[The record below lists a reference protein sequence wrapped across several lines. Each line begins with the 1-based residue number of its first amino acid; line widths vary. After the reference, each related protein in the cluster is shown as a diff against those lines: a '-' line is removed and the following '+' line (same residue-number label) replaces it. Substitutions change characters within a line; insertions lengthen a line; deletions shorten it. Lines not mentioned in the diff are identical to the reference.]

1 MRINKFIASSTSF
14 SRRKADELIMQGKIF
29 LNGKR
34 VQNLGINID
43 PLKDIIKIS
52 EKNINPK
59 NKNIYLALN
68 KPAGYVSTRSDELN
82 RQTVMDLIPKNM
94 NLKPVGRLDL
104 ETEGL
109 LLFSNDGEFINR
121 FTHPKFEC
129 EKEYFVKIKGELT
142 MAEKQKLESGIILD
156 SKQTSKAKI
165 VIIKSSEKETFL
177 RIVIHEGRK
186 RQIRKMFDYI
196 SHPVKYLQRIR
207 IGKIQLGQLEKGK
220 FRTLTQKE
228 IC

>member
-14 SRRKADELIMQGKIF
+14 SRRKADELIMQGKVF

-43 PLKDIIKIS
+43 PIKDIIKIS

-142 MAEKQKLESGIILD
+142 IAEKQKLESGIVLD
-156 SKQTSKAKI
+156 AKQTSKAKI

-177 RIVIHEGRK
+177 RIIIHEGRK

>member
-34 VQNLGINID
+34 VQNLGIDID
-43 PLKDIIKIS
+43 PIKDIIKIS

-94 NLKPVGRLDL
+94 NLKPAGRLDL

-142 MAEKQKLESGIILD
+142 MAEKQKLESGIILN

-165 VIIKSSEKETFL
+165 IIIKSSEKETFL
-177 RIVIHEGRK
+177 RIIIHEGRK

>member
-1 MRINKFIASSTSF
+1 MRINKFIAGSTSF
-14 SRRKADELIMQGKIF
+14 SRRKADELIMQGKVF
-29 LNGKR
+29 LNEKR

-142 MAEKQKLESGIILD
+142 MAEKQKLESGIIFD

-165 VIIKSSEKETFL
+165 VIIKSSKKETFL

-220 FRTLTQKE
+220 FRLLTQKE